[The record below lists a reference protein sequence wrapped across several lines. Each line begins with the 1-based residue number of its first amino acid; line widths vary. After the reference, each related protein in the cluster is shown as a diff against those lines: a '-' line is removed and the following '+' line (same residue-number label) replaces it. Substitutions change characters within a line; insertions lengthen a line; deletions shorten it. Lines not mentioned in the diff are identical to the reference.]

1 MPTHT
6 LITEKKKKKEAAGV
20 ADAHFV
26 FALPNASSTANEIS
40 LEQDEWVVTQSSAQS
55 KRFDEERKKKKKKHR
70 NGMKGSIPSKRY
82 QSLAV
87 IRRSLLSPQATC
99 GSVWPLQGGPR
110 KNNSKS
116 KSTGK
121 KNICGR
127 GKRRKKK
134 CKTQVTMEHRC
145 GGPR

>member
-55 KRFDEERKKKKKKHR
+55 KRFDEERKKKKKGQERHERIHSLKTLPV
-70 NGMKGSIPSKRY
+70 PS
-82 QSLAV
+82 
-87 IRRSLLSPQATC
+87 
-99 GSVWPLQGGPR
+99 GGPPF
-110 KNNSKS
+110 SS
-116 KSTGK
+116 
-121 KNICGR
+121 
-127 GKRRKKK
+127 
-134 CKTQVTMEHRC
+134 
-145 GGPR
+145 